1 MSKAQTTTLERLL
14 GLQELIADP
23 ELTLSGKEVWQLIYY
38 QLRFELAMKRG
49 AKQVLKS
56 CKMYSKVQEMYATE
70 EIRRE
75 MKNL

>member
-23 ELTLSGKEVWQLIYY
+23 EQTLSGKEVWQLIYY
-38 QLRFELAMKRG
+38 QFRFELAIKRG
-49 AKQVLKS
+49 AKQVRKS
-56 CKMYSKVQEMYATE
+56 YELYSKVQEMYATE

-75 MKNL
+75 MKDL